1 MEAIEAITQTA
12 KALGLPVRASYPVRQ
27 AAKILG
33 IGKDTLYRA
42 VHSGRV
48 KAVPVG
54 RVLYVSATELARILA
69 GEVELEPP
77 AGAGRGA

>member
-1 MEAIEAITQTA
+1 MEVIKAITQA
-12 KALGLPVRASYPVRQ
+12 VKELGLPVRASYPVRQ

-54 RVLYVSATELARILA
+54 RVLYVPTTELARILA

-77 AGAGRGA
+77 TGAGRRA

>member
-1 MEAIEAITQTA
+1 MGAIEALIQAA
-12 KALGLPVRASYPVRQ
+12 KELGLPARASYPVRQ

-48 KAVPVG
+48 RTVPVG
-54 RVLYVSATELARILA
+54 KVLYVPTTELARILA

-77 AGAGRGA
+77 AGAGRRA

>member
-1 MEAIEAITQTA
+1 MGLEAITQTA

-27 AAKILG
+27 AAMILG
-33 IGKDTLYRA
+33 IGKSTLYNA

-54 RVLYVSATELARILA
+54 KVLYVPTTELARILA

-77 AGAGRGA
+77 ARAGAGA